1 MNSILGSWVDCS
13 IAYSLEVMHVE
24 EHSVFDAAPRHELSE
39 SGLHKL
45 VSSDGDMDTDGRY
58 EFPSP
63 ITNYDRRS

>member
-1 MNSILGSWVDCS
+1 M
-13 IAYSLEVMHVE
+13 
-24 EHSVFDAAPRHELSE
+24 FDAAPRHEFSE

-63 ITNYDRRS
+63 ITNYDRDHEQCMY